1 MATFT
6 KSEIS
11 EMVID
16 MTDEWIWDD
25 NNHCNVMIG
34 VGNSLYA
41 KLKSWFDL
49 NEWESKNSWLQIY
62 ADMSPCH
69 ATVDSIYV
77 KLGGCDDRRDGPT
90 DINFSITNQKERRL
104 IYNTLVNSGGE
115 AFLKFLR
122 ETA

>member
-6 KSEIS
+6 KKEIS

-16 MTDEWIWDD
+16 MIDDWVWDD
-25 NNHCNVMIG
+25 NNHCNIKIG
-34 VGNSLYA
+34 VGNSLYY
-41 KLKSWFDL
+41 KLEDWFVIKRS
-49 NEWESKNSWLQIY
+49 EHKNFWLDIY

-69 ATVDSIYV
+69 ATVNSIYV
-77 KLGGCDDRRDGPT
+77 KLRGRKSDDPT
-90 DINFSITNQKERRL
+90 EIEFNIINQKERRL
-104 IYNTLVNSGGE
+104 IYNTLVKSGGE